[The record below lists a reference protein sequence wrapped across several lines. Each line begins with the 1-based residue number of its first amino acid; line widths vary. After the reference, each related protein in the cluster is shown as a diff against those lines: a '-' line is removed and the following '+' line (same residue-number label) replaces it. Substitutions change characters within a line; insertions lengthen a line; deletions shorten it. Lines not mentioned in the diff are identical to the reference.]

1 MIGIFDSGVGGLT
14 VAKEIMKALPE
25 HDLIYFGDT
34 ARAPYGSKSKET
46 IVKYALEDADFLI
59 KKGAK
64 ILVVACNTASS
75 LAYNELKEK
84 YPGTPIFEVITP
96 AVEAAV
102 EASKNRRIGVI
113 GTRATIKSGIYD
125 KKLKEYFYPPS
136 WYSKGEVASWPVG
149 DDGSGIPLRPSG
161 TSPLS
166 TRGKI
171 EVFSSACPLFVPFIE
186 EGWLKTPEIKMI
198 TRKYLSVFRN
208 KNIDTLILGCTHYP
222 IIKNII
228 QEKIGRR
235 VALIDS
241 ASAVAQKVK
250 EFLSA
255 HPDLESK
262 NKKNEFYMSDMTE
275 QNQKVANKFLGGN
288 IKIYESGNIE

>member
-14 VAKEIMKALPE
+14 VAKEIMKELPE
-25 HDLIYFGDT
+25 YDLIYFGDT

-75 LAYNELKEK
+75 LAYDELREK
-84 YPGTPIFEVITP
+84 YPDIPIFEVITP
-96 AVEAAV
+96 AVEAALS
-102 EASKNRRIGVI
+102 ALKNRRIGVI
-113 GTRATIKSGIYD
+113 GTRATIKSGIYNQ
-125 KKLKEYFYPPS
+125 KLELILSSRAESRDLIPS
-136 WYSKGEVASWPVG
+136 QETHE
-149 DDGSGIPLRPSG
+149 I
-161 TSPLS
+161 SPLAELGRNDELFVIS
-166 TRGKI
+166 Q
-171 EVFSSACPLFVPFIE
+171 ACPLFVPFIE

-198 TRKYLSVFRN
+198 ARKYLSVFKN
-208 KNIDTLILGCTHYP
+208 QNIDTLILGCTHYP

-241 ASAVAQKVK
+241 AGAVAEKLK
-250 EFLSA
+250 DFLRG
-255 HPDLESK
+255 HKDFEEKLLK
-262 NKKNEFYMSDMTE
+262 NGKAEFYMSDVTE
-275 QNQKVANKFLGGN
+275 QNQKVANKFLGKDV
-288 IKIYESGNIE
+288 KINEIIF

>member
-1 MIGIFDSGVGGLT
+1 MIGVFDSGVGGLT
-14 VAKEIMKALPE
+14 VAKEIIKNLPE

-59 KKGAK
+59 KKGAR

-96 AVEAAV
+96 AVEAAMI
-102 EASKNRRIGVI
+102 ASKNRRIGVI
-113 GTRATIKSGIYD
+113 GTRATIKSEIYD
-125 KKLKEYFYPPS
+125 KKLS
-136 WYSKGEVASWPVG
+136 SSCHSRTGRAGINSGGNPV
-149 DDGSGIPLRPSG
+149 I
-161 TSPLS
+161 
-166 TRGKI
+166 
-171 EVFSSACPLFVPFIE
+171 FSSACPLFVPLIE
-186 EGWLKTPEIKMI
+186 EDWLKTPELKMI
-198 TRKYLSVFRN
+198 ARKYLSVFKN

-235 VALIDS
+235 VKLIDS
-241 ASAVAQKVK
+241 AGAVAQKVK
-250 EFLSA
+250 EFLHNS
-255 HPDLESK
+255 DLELSK
-262 NKKNEFYMSDMTE
+262 NKKVNIYFSDLTE
-275 QNQKVANKFLGGN
+275 QVK
-288 IKIYESGNIE
+288 KITYGLIGADLSVEQYSNEKM

>member
-14 VAKEIMKALPE
+14 VAKEIMKELPE
-25 HDLIYFGDT
+25 YDLIYFGDT
-34 ARAPYGSKSKET
+34 ARTPYGNKSKET

-84 YPGTPIFEVITP
+84 YPNIPIFEVITP

-102 EASKNRRIGVI
+102 FASKNRRIGVI
-113 GTRATIKSGIYD
+113 GTRATIKSEIYN
-125 KKLKEYFYPPS
+125 KKLQKAGNFE
-136 WYSKGEVASWPVG
+136 
-149 DDGSGIPLRPSG
+149 IL
-161 TSPLS
+161 
-166 TRGKI
+166 
-171 EVFSSACPLFVPFIE
+171 SSACPLFVPLIE

-198 TRKYLSVFRN
+198 ARKYLSIFKN

-235 VALIDS
+235 VKLVDS
-241 ASAVAQKVK
+241 ASAVAEKLK
-250 EFLSA
+250 GFLR
-255 HPDLESK
+255 DNKDFEEKLLK
-262 NKKNEFYMSDMTE
+262 NGKAEFYMSDVTE
-275 QNQKVANKFLGGN
+275 QNQRVANKFLGKD
-288 IKIYESGNIE
+288 IKIEEVKF